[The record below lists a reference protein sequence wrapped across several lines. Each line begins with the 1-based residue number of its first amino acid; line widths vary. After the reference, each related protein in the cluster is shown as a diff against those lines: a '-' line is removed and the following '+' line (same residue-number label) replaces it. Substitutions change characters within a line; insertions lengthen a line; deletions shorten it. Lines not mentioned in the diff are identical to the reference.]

1 MSNFLAVA
9 TVTEALRHF
18 IERNLSPGLGFQVT
32 VRAQKPPTEPP
43 AEATITVFCYRASP
57 NAALR
62 NRDAPTRGAD
72 GVLLTRPQA
81 VLDLHYLISFY
92 GDEALLQPQQMLGA
106 VVRSMHEWPVLSDA
120 DIAFAAGRPF
130 LTGSDLPD
138 AVDRVR
144 FTPTH
149 LDIDDSYKLW
159 TMLSQTPFAL
169 SLTYQ
174 ASVVAIDGSN
184 APAAGKPVLQRNV
197 RVDAPGRT
205 AGPAV
210 DLSGPRP

>member
-18 IERNLSPGLGFQVT
+18 IERNLQPEVGFAVS
-32 VRAQKPPTEPP
+32 VRAQKPPTEPFP
-43 AEATITVFCYRASP
+43 DATITVFCYQVSP
-57 NAALR
+57 DPAQR
-62 NRDAPTRGAD
+62 SRDAPTRASD
-72 GVLLTRPQA
+72 GTLLTRPRS

-92 GDEALLQPQQMLGA
+92 GDETLLQPQRMLGM
-106 VVRSMHEWPVLSDA
+106 VVRGLHEWPVLSDA
-120 DIAFAAGRPF
+120 DIAFAASQTF
-130 LTGSDLPD
+130 LVGTDLPA

-174 ASVVAIDGSN
+174 ASVVAIDGRN
-184 APAAGKPVLQRNV
+184 VPDPGRPVLERTVRALPNGRPAA
-197 RVDAPGRT
+197 DAGGQP
-205 AGPAV
+205 
-210 DLSGPRP
+210 

>member
-1 MSNFLAVA
+1 MSNYLAIA

-18 IERNLSPGLGFQVT
+18 IERDLQPEIGFDVR

-43 AEATITVFCYRASP
+43 ADPTITVFCYQVSP
-57 NAALR
+57 NPALR
-62 NRDAPTRGAD
+62 NRDAPTRAAD
-72 GVLLTRPQA
+72 GSLLSRSQA

-92 GDEALLQPQQMLGA
+92 GDEALLQPQRMLGA
-106 VVRSMHEWPVLSDA
+106 VVRGLYEWPILSDPDLA
-120 DIAFAAGRPF
+120 SAAGQPF
-130 LTGSDLPD
+130 LIGSDLPS
-138 AVDRVR
+138 APDRVR

-174 ASVVAIDGSN
+174 ASVVAIDGRN
-184 APAAGKPVLQRNV
+184 VPPAGKPVLERTV
-197 RVDAPGRT
+197 RAVPNGRPG
-205 AGPAV
+205 
-210 DLSGPRP
+210 